1 MFHHLAHLPK
11 QNQADGGT
19 AQIKVNPSQLSVQID
34 HPVPLLLGRSIFE
47 ALKNVRTA
55 YTIDSNL
62 TIRLQAYPPGFIIH
76 LLAMLT
82 NTNPGAVAGQAAG
95 LWGGPGGVVDMA
107 SEPENYE
114 ALLNLA
120 ERLGEVKPKGLA
132 KADIEQLPSY
142 R

>member
-1 MFHHLAHLPK
+1 M
-11 QNQADGGT
+11 DT
-19 AQIKVNPSQLSVQID
+19 DIVNSIP
-34 HPVPLLLGRSIFE
+34 RSI
-47 ALKNVRTA
+47 
-55 YTIDSNL
+55 
-62 TIRLQAYPPGFIIH
+62 QAYPPGFIIH

-82 NTNPGAVAGQAAG
+82 GNTSPGQTGFGV
-95 LWGGPGGVVDMA
+95 LPGVDA